1 MWYKSKGQ
9 LKRWT
14 ITQEME
20 GNDQLKW
27 FKLLAFLD
35 GMVEIKALACYSPEN
50 NVTGMPW
57 KCITEYWMTVS
68 KYLCYNVKVAS
79 KEQK

>member
-9 LKRWT
+9 LICWT
-14 ITQEME
+14 VTQEME
-20 GNDQLKW
+20 GNDQLKCS
-27 FKLLAFLD
+27 KLLAFLE
-35 GMVEIKALACYSPEN
+35 GMVKIKALVCYSPEN
-50 NVTGMPW
+50 NVTGIPW
-57 KCITEYWMTVS
+57 KCTTQYWMTVS